1 MMQLF
6 RRLAK
11 AAKVSLAA
19 ALAGNLALPMGA
31 FSMASLYVFE
41 CHGADGRLKWRE
53 EVPNLVV
60 NVGLNDLLD
69 KYFKGS
75 SYTAAHYVGL
85 TTGSPTFASGDTMS
99 SHGGWTESTVYSN
112 STRPAFTP
120 GTVASQSVDNSASA
134 AVFTINS
141 SGTVGGGFLVT
152 NSTKGGTTGT
162 LYGGAA
168 FSGGNRTVD
177 NGDTLTVTVTATA
190 AAA

>member
-1 MMQLF
+1 M
-6 RRLAK
+6 
-11 AAKVSLAA
+11 
-19 ALAGNLALPMGA
+19 
-31 FSMASLYVFE
+31 
-41 CHGADGRLKWRE
+41 
-53 EVPNLVV
+53 
-60 NVGLNDLLD
+60 
-69 KYFKGS
+69 
-75 SYTAAHYVGL
+75 
-85 TTGSPTFASGDTMS
+85 
-99 SHGGWTESTVYSN
+99 
-112 STRPAFTP
+112 
-120 GTVASQSVDNSASA
+120 ASQSVDNSASA